1 MKTKDLLFKLSD
13 LESLLDSYSFEELK
27 VTDAAQ
33 LKKSFQHFKCQLQE
47 KILVVPASI
56 KKCNATI
63 YENRVVKHPTPLN
76 GGVGA
81 LLKES
86 LNEFNEI
93 LCFMKED
100 VTTRSQ
106 LAQVTEIQ
114 NTSNVL
120 LGSVDV
126 LLAGNSPKNE
136 PHPCEESEFNLCEL
150 ISNTKFLSENLIVR
164 ERLKIVA
171 HGSKDLP
178 RSVIGNMTRVL
189 QILLHML
196 GQALQYA
203 ESGEVYLQIAPKRIA
218 LDTVLLE
225 FQIDNLS
232 CDFNGTQRSS
242 RSHKMNQDYD
252 INKIIKRLITDL
264 GGYIDQF
271 NHGTAGT
278 IFKFEIPFKKNG
290 KNKEIR

>member
-13 LESLLDSYSFEELK
+13 LESLLDNYSFEELK
-27 VTDAAQ
+27 VADAAQ

-47 KILVVPASI
+47 KILVGPASI
-56 KKCNATI
+56 KEHSGTI
-63 YENRVVKHPTPLN
+63 RETGVVKHPTPLN

-100 VTTRSQ
+100 VTTRSR

-114 NTSNVL
+114 NTSKVL

-126 LLAGNSPKNE
+126 LLAGNSLENE
-136 PHPCEESEFNLCEL
+136 QHQSEECEFNLCEL
-150 ISNTKFLSENLIVR
+150 ISNTKFLGENLIVR
-164 ERLKIVA
+164 ERLTIVA

-178 RSVIGNMTRVL
+178 LSIVGNMTRVL

-203 ESGEVYLQIAPKRIA
+203 DSGEVYLQIAPKRIT

-232 CDFNGTQRSS
+232 CDFNEAQRIS
-242 RSHKMNQDYD
+242 RSYEVNQDYD

-264 GGYIDQF
+264 GGYIDLF
-271 NHGTAGT
+271 NHGNAGT
-278 IFKFEIPFKKNG
+278 IFKFEIPFKNNCM
-290 KNKEIR
+290 NKEIP